1 MNEQMR
7 AAFDY
12 LVQAIE
18 SINAATA
25 QVQHACDVLVGMDDG
40 GAKPEARLLFCS
52 PVTGKLESESTW
64 GGDWFDATGYA
75 TYYTASG
82 APAYHTGCDLNRPN
96 FADSGA
102 PVYAAADGEVVFS
115 GEVKGWQGQVIVI
128 RHRLESGELVWT
140 RYAHVDRAAPPGHVQ
155 RGDMIGVIAD
165 YNKDG
170 AKGDHLHFD
179 VSRLDLGDKPGDWPG
194 MDIERLKRNYIDP
207 DKWLRERQ
215 V

>member
-1 MNEQMR
+1 MNEP
-7 AAFDY
+7 AVEALKY
-12 LVQAIE
+12 LSEAIAL
-18 SINAATA
+18 INTATA
-25 QVQHACDVLVGMDDG
+25 QVQHACDVLAGMAG
-40 GAKPEARLLFCS
+40 TGAKPPERLLFCS
-52 PVTGKLESESTW
+52 PVTGKIELLTPW

-102 PVYAAADGEVVFS
+102 SVYAAADGEVVFS
-115 GEVKGWQGQVIVI
+115 GEVKGWQGQVVII

-140 RYAHVDRAAPPGHVQ
+140 RYAHVDRAAQPSHVQ
-155 RGDMIGVIAD
+155 RGDMIAVIAD

-179 VSRLDLGDKPGDWPG
+179 IAWLDLGDVPGDWPG
-194 MDIERLKRNYIDP
+194 LDVERLKRNYIDP